1 MSPMPTAIAVR
12 HEAPQ
17 DGPEIARLLIL
28 NPNTNPEV
36 THRVQQVADGF
47 ASKGLQLEVRNPS
60 RGPFS
65 IENPQQRSQAE
76 REVLA
81 LLRAMPQPLP
91 HAIVLACFDDLALH
105 EARALTGRP
114 VVGACEAGM
123 AAARVI
129 SPRFSIVTTVHA
141 ALPGIRNLMER
152 YGAGAGAS
160 AHAAGIGVAV
170 AARAGPEALDAITE
184 VSQRAMRDHGAEA
197 ILLASGG
204 LAALAPSL
212 AKRLGIPVVDGV
224 HAAIAHALALLK
236 ST

>member
-1 MSPMPTAIAVR
+1 MSTAFAVR

-17 DGPEIARLLIL
+17 DGPGITRLLIL

-36 THRVQQVADGF
+36 TQRVQQVADGF
-47 ASKGLQLEVRNPS
+47 ASEGLQLKVCNPS

-81 LLRAMPQPLP
+81 LLGAIPQPLP
-91 HAIVLACFDDLALH
+91 DAIVLACFDDLALQ

-114 VVGACEAGM
+114 VVGACDAGIS
-123 AAARVI
+123 AARAI
-129 SPRFSIVTTVHA
+129 SPRFAIVTTVHA

-160 AHAAGIGVAV
+160 VHAAGIGVAM
-170 AARAGPEALDAITE
+170 AAQAGPEALDAVTA
-184 VSQRAMRDHGAEA
+184 VSQRAMRDHGAEV

-212 AKRLGIPVVDGV
+212 ANRLGIPVVDGV

-236 ST
+236 PT